1 MGIDDKVFTD
11 GKVEKVLLK
20 FAIPAVIT
28 LLVLELYNMVDTFF
42 VGRYVGPN
50 AIGALTIAFPVQKLL
65 VSTGLLIAVGTST
78 TVARYLG
85 EENYQDLK
93 KTIKSALSLGIIS
106 MIVLPTI
113 IYMSLNWILIKI
125 GSTPNILPLAK
136 DYVTIIL
143 LGGIFQ
149 CLTLI
154 MCYIMTALGN
164 TKIMLISTTI
174 GAISNVIVDFLL
186 VKIFGVG
193 VKGAAI
199 ATVVSQ
205 FISFLVAYYVYRDVH
220 KKFRLGL
227 NFKLYGN
234 NVKTI
239 VAVGFT
245 TFIIEFSDAVVAIL
259 LNNML
264 SDFGGDEAIVIIG
277 VITRIS
283 MFLYITMLGISSAMQ
298 PIAAF
303 NYGANNFK
311 RLKETVKKTIRAAS
325 ITCIILWGTM
335 MIFTK
340 KIIGSFLTEPSLLN
354 DAVRAFRI
362 CILVFPIISLYYV
375 ATYYYQAIGQ
385 ANVSF
390 VLSIYRQLLIFI
402 PVSILFIKLWGLD
415 GAWITYP
422 VVDVIAAATGY
433 FYIHKAN
440 RELHEEYEEYVKIQK
455 YKKEKKSKRT
465 GKIVEA

>member
-1 MGIDDKVFTD
+1 MGIDDRIFTD

-50 AIGALTIAFPVQKLL
+50 AIGALTIAFPIQKLL

-85 EENYQDLK
+85 EENYVDLK
-93 KTIKSALSLGIIS
+93 KTIKSALSLGVIS
-106 MIVLPTI
+106 MIILPVVI
-113 IYMSLNWILIKI
+113 FLFLDWILIKI

-136 DYVTIIL
+136 EYVTIIL

-174 GAISNVIVDFLL
+174 GAISNMIVDFIL
-186 VKIFGVG
+186 VKIFGIG

-199 ATVVSQ
+199 ATVGSQ
-205 FISFLVAYYVYRDVH
+205 IVSFLVAYYAYRDVH
-220 KKFRLGL
+220 SR
-227 NFKLYGN
+227 FKLGFNFRFYGSIGT
-234 NVKTI
+234 TI
-239 VAVGFT
+239 LAVGFT
-245 TFIIEFSDAVVAIL
+245 TFIIEFSDAIVAIL

-264 SDFGGDEAIVIIG
+264 ADFGGDGAIVIIG

-298 PIAAF
+298 PIVAF

-311 RLKETVKKTIRAAS
+311 RLKETVKKTIRTAS
-325 ITCIILWGTM
+325 ITCIMLWGTM
-335 MIFTK
+335 MIFTR
-340 KIIGSFLTEPSLLN
+340 KIIGSFLTDPALLN
-354 DAVRAFRI
+354 EAVRAFRI
-362 CILVFPIISLYYV
+362 CISVFPIVSLYYI
-375 ATYYYQAIGQ
+375 ATYYYQSIGQ

-390 VLSIYRQLLIFI
+390 VLSIYRQLVIFI
-402 PVSILFIKLWGLD
+402 PVSILFVKLWGLN

-422 VVDVIAAATGY
+422 VVDIIAAVTGY
-433 FYIHKAN
+433 IYINKAN
-440 RELHEEYEEYVKIQK
+440 RELHEEYEEYKESK
-455 YKKEKKSKRT
+455 EYKKNKKSESS
-465 GKIVEA
+465 GKILEA

>member
-1 MGIDDKVFTD
+1 MGIDDKIFTD

-50 AIGALTIAFPVQKLL
+50 AIGALTIAFPIQKLM
-65 VSTGLLIAVGTST
+65 VSTALLIAIGTST

-85 EENYQDLK
+85 EENYDDLK

-106 MIVLPTI
+106 MTILPVI
-113 IYMSLNWILIKI
+113 IYMSLDWVLIKI

-136 DYVTIIL
+136 EYVTIIL
-143 LGGIFQ
+143 IGGIFQ

-164 TKIMLISTTI
+164 TKIMLIATTA
-174 GAISNVIVDFLL
+174 GAIGNVIIDFIL

-199 ATVVSQ
+199 ATVASQ
-205 FISFLVAYYVYRDVH
+205 FLSFLVAWYVYADVH
-220 KKFRLGL
+220 KKFNLGL
-227 NFKLYGN
+227 GLGFCRGA
-234 NVKTI
+234 VKII
-239 VAVGFT
+239 VSVGFT
-245 TFIIEFSDAVVAIL
+245 TFIIEFSDAIVATL

-264 SDFGGDEAIVIIG
+264 SDFGGDGAIVIVG

-298 PIAAF
+298 PIVAF

-311 RLKETVKKTIRAAS
+311 RLKETVKKTIITAS
-325 ITCIILWGTM
+325 ITCVALWATM

-340 KIIGSFLTEPSLLN
+340 QIIGSFLTDPALLN

-362 CILVFPIISLYYV
+362 CISVFPIISLYYI
-375 ATYYYQAIGQ
+375 ATYYYQSIGQ

-390 VLSIYRQLLIFI
+390 ILSIYRQLLIFI
-402 PVSILFIKLWGLD
+402 PVSILFIKLWGVN

-422 VVDVIAAATGY
+422 VVDVIAAVTGY
-433 FYIHKAN
+433 IYINKAN
-440 RELHEEYEEYVKIQK
+440 RELHEEYEEYKEAKKQK
-455 YKKEKKSKRT
+455 KNRNPL
-465 GKIVEA
+465 EA